1 MNLGICVVIV
11 IISLSILA
19 FLLDCFLT
27 AKYRENPKYIEYFDK
42 PVAHA
47 IPFIIIIEKREKEKR
62 ETK

>member
-27 AKYRENPKYIEYFDK
+27 AKYMENPKYIEYFDK
-42 PVAHA
+42 PVEHTV
-47 IPFIIIIEKREKEKR
+47 PFIIIIEKREEQ
-62 ETK
+62 